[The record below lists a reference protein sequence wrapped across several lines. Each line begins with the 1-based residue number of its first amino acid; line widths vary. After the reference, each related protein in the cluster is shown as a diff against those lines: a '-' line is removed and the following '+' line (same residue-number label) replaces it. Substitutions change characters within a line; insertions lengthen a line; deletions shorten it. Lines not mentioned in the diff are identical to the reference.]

1 MELYPNSSNDLKRRN
16 KELETERTLLL
27 DKVLQLETANNCQA
41 ERIELLEKE
50 IKTLKELCTCPKV
63 KIFLP
68 FFTNL
73 SFIATISSINAHMA
87 LRIRI
92 LLNE

>member
-27 DKVLQLETANNCQA
+27 NNVLQLETANNCQA

-63 KIFLP
+63 NIFLP
-68 FFTNL
+68 FF
-73 SFIATISSINAHMA
+73 
-87 LRIRI
+87 
-92 LLNE
+92 LLK

>member
-27 DKVLQLETANNCQA
+27 DKVLELETANNCQA

-73 SFIATISSINAHMA
+73 SFIARRSMHTWHSES
-87 LRIRI
+87 
-92 LLNE
+92 EFY